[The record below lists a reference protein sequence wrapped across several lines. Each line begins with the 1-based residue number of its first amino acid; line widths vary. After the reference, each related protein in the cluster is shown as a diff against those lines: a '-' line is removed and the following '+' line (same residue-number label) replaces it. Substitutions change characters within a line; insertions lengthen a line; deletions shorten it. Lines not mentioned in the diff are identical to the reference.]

1 MRYEGKDVAFDL
13 PRDWE
18 DKTVVAFSAP
28 GRAGVAPNVVVTR
41 DALADVETLRAY
53 ADRQLV
59 ELAKRLDGFDLHERR
74 ELNLGGHAAIE
85 LMFGWQGQTTALEQR
100 LVMVANRARRV
111 LTFTTTTSKADVKK
125 NDPIFDRILLS
136 VRFADADAPR

>member
-18 DKTVVAFSAP
+18 DKTVVAFSSPAR
-28 GRAGVAPNVVVTR
+28 GGVAPNVVVTH
-41 DALADVETLRAY
+41 DALAEGETLRVY

-59 ELAKRLDGFDLHERR
+59 ELAKRLDAFDLHERR

-85 LMFGWQGQTTALEQR
+85 LAFGWQGQTTALEQR
-100 LVMVANRARRV
+100 LVMVANRARKI
-111 LTFTTTTSKADVKK
+111 LSFTTTTARADVKK

-136 VRFADADAPR
+136 VRFADVDAPR